1 MAPRNYSPTESSL
14 TDSSFSDASSPAV
27 PMPPSDFPD
36 EAARIRARDPDALRH
51 AVRRH
56 LRDLVK
62 AARGAGLDHTGAE
75 EVVQETF
82 RTFVE
87 TAERFEGRSKVRTW
101 LFGILY
107 RKLSE
112 VRRALGR
119 ERRFEGLDQFTDE
132 VFFERFQADGR
143 WTAPPATPAEEFER
157 RELRREIGRCLEAS
171 PLPQR
176 MAFVLREV
184 HGLETDEICEI
195 LEVDRNYLGVM
206 LYRLRTRTRDCLE
219 SKGLGFEPAAAK
231 GATS

>member
-1 MAPRNYSPTESSL
+1 MSLRNYSSDFMSAE
-14 TDSSFSDASSPAV
+14 DSSSSVA
-27 PMPPSDFPD
+27 MLPPGYPD
-36 EAARIRARDPDALRH
+36 EAAKIRARDPDALRDV
-51 AVRRH
+51 VRAH

-62 AARGAGLDHTGAE
+62 AARGAGFDQVQAE

-112 VRRALGR
+112 ARRALGR
-119 ERRFEGLDQFTDE
+119 LRRFEGLDEFTDE
-132 VFFERFQADGR
+132 VFAERFHADGR
-143 WTAPPATPAEEFER
+143 WSAPPLTPAEEFER

-176 MAFVLREV
+176 MAFILREV
-184 HGLETDEICEI
+184 HGLDTDEICEI
-195 LEVDRNYLGVM
+195 LDVDRNYLGVM
-206 LYRLRTRTRDCLE
+206 LYRLRSRTRDCLE
-219 SKGLGFEPAAAK
+219 SKGLGQA
-231 GATS
+231 GGLS

>member
-1 MAPRNYSPTESSL
+1 M
-14 TDSSFSDASSPAV
+14 
-27 PMPPSDFPD
+27 
-36 EAARIRARDPDALRH
+36 
-51 AVRRH
+51 
-56 LRDLVK
+56 K
-62 AARGAGLDHTGAE
+62 AARGAGLDQGQAE

-107 RKLSE
+107 RKLFE
-112 VRRALGR
+112 ARRALGR
-119 ERRFEGLDQFTDE
+119 ERRFEGLDEFTDE
-132 VFFERFQADGR
+132 VFAERFRADGR
-143 WTAPPATPAEEFER
+143 WSAPPATPAEEFER
-157 RELRREIGRCLEAS
+157 RELRREIGRCLETS

-219 SKGLGFEPAAAK
+219 SKGLGLGQDAGLGAA
-231 GATS
+231 S

>member
-1 MAPRNYSPTESSL
+1 MAVGNYS
-14 TDSSFSDASSPAV
+14 SPGENLSPLGGAV
-27 PMPPSDFPD
+27 PPPDYPETQSE
-36 EAARIRARDPDALRH
+36 EAARIRARDPDALRD

-62 AARGAGLDHTGAE
+62 AARGSGLDQPRAE

-112 VRRALGR
+112 ARRALER
-119 ERRFEGLDQFTDE
+119 ERRFEGLDEFTDE
-132 VFFERFQADGR
+132 VFAERFRADGR
-143 WTAPPATPAEEFER
+143 WSAPPATPAEEFER

-184 HGLETDEICEI
+184 QGLETDEICEI
-195 LEVDRNYLGVM
+195 LDVDRNHLGVM
-206 LYRLRTRTRDCLE
+206 LYRLRSRTRDCLE
-219 SKGLGFEPAAAK
+219 SKGLGPVETGLPGTG
-231 GATS
+231 GAS

>member
-1 MAPRNYSPTESSL
+1 MSLRNYSSSERK
-14 TDSSFSDASSPAV
+14 FAV
-27 PMPPSDFPD
+27 PSAPPPDYPD
-36 EAARIRARDPDALRH
+36 EASRIRARDPDALRD
-51 AVRRH
+51 AVRAN
-56 LRDLVK
+56 LRDLLK
-62 AARGAGLDHTGAE
+62 AARGAGLDQQQAE
-75 EVVQETF
+75 EAVQETF

-112 VRRALGR
+112 ARRALGR
-119 ERRFEGLDQFTDE
+119 ERRFEGLDELTEE
-132 VFFERFQADGR
+132 VFNQRFGADGR
-143 WTAPPATPAEEFER
+143 WSSPPVTPAEEFER
-157 RELRREIGRCLEAS
+157 RELRREIAQCLEAS

-206 LYRLRTRTRDCLE
+206 LYRLRIRTRDCLE
-219 SKGLGFEPAAAK
+219 SKGLGLQGSRIGER
-231 GATS
+231 S